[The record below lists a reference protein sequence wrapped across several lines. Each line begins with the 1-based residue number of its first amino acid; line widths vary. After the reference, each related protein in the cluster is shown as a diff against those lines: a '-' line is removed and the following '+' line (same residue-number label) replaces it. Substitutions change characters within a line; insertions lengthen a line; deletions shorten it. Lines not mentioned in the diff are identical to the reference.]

1 LLMES
6 MRAWMNLQK
15 KYWKSDA
22 DGNAGIE
29 DGSLRICKLMVIM
42 SELLGNKLPEHLKSG
57 GIRACE
63 KISVN

>member
-1 LLMES
+1 MES

-29 DGSLRICKLMVIM
+29 DGSLRTCKLMVIM
-42 SELLGNKLPEHLKSG
+42 TKNRRCFFSKNCFCNQNKIVL
-57 GIRACE
+57 
-63 KISVN
+63 